1 LLAGNQYLLDDLHP
15 YLFKTT
21 DYGKH
26 WTSIANGIPA
36 DEVVHSVREDPARPG
51 LLYLGTERGVWVSF
65 DDGASWQKL
74 QRNLPVTQV
83 ADLAVTDH
91 DLVIATHGRSF
102 WVLDNIDV
110 IRQLDRTSGNKLVHL
125 FKPAPAVRGV
135 DQGVMIDYYLPKTPA
150 KLTIDI
156 LDPSGKVIRSFTGAA
171 EKPKKDGEEA
181 SDEDDFGPKPVPK
194 PSIKPGLN
202 RYTWD
207 MHYPGFT
214 EFKGMIFWAARNR
227 GPLALPGQYQVR
239 LNVDG
244 QTQVVPAEVRL
255 DPRVKGVT
263 QADLRK
269 RFDLATKIDQKV
281 SQANDAVLLIR
292 GIRSQIDAV
301 LKGTNDP
308 GIRRSAGQLEQKLG
322 AIEGRIYQTQLKSS
336 QDPLNYPIMLNN
348 KLAALAAVVEEGEA
362 APTEQSYT
370 VFADLSQRL
379 DRELAALGQLLGA
392 ELPPLNAKLAAAHLP
407 AIERRPEAAVEQG
420 TATASDL
427 DDDDDE

>member
-1 LLAGNQYLLDDLHP
+1 
-15 YLFKTT
+15 
-21 DYGKH
+21 
-26 WTSIANGIPA
+26 
-36 DEVVHSVREDPARPG
+36 
-51 LLYLGTERGVWVSF
+51 
-65 DDGASWQKL
+65 
-74 QRNLPVTQV
+74 
-83 ADLAVTDH
+83 
-91 DLVIATHGRSF
+91 
-102 WVLDNIDV
+102 
-110 IRQLDRTSGNKLVHL
+110 
-125 FKPAPAVRGV
+125 
-135 DQGVMIDYYLPKTPA
+135 MIDYYLPKTPA

-263 QADLRK
+263 QADLRE